1 MGRSTVSVAEH
12 ETGVRP
18 PIVAM
23 VTGRSPVTAIAGDAA
38 PLDALAAAI
47 GRAAR
52 AGVDL
57 VQVREPDLDGGDLLA
72 LATRAMH
79 EARGTTARIVINDR
93 VDVALAARAH
103 GVHLPARAVAA
114 SRVRAIAPEPFLIGR
129 SVHSVEEAIG
139 AERDGHCDYL
149 IFGTVFA
156 SASKPPGHMISGV
169 EALARVCSAVRL
181 PVLAIGGMT
190 VDRAAAVAE
199 AGAGGIAAIGLFADG
214 EEDELRERIRAIRAA
229 FRRD

>member
-1 MGRSTVSVAEH
+1 VRSTVSFVGRDTE
-12 ETGVRP
+12 VRP

-23 VTGRSPVTAIAGDAA
+23 VTSRSHLRAIAGGTP
-38 PLDALAAAI
+38 PLDALVATI

-57 VQVREPDLDGGDLLA
+57 VQVREPDLDGGDLLV
-72 LATRAMH
+72 LASRAMD
-79 EARGTTARIVINDR
+79 ETRGTTARVVINDR
-93 VDVALAARAH
+93 VDVALAAHAH
-103 GVHLPARAVAA
+103 GVHLPGRAPAA

-129 SVHSVEEAIG
+129 SVHSVEEAIAAG
-139 AERDGHCDYL
+139 RDGHCDYL
-149 IFGTVFA
+149 IFGTVFV
-156 SASKPPGHMISGV
+156 SASKPAGHMISGV

-199 AGAGGIAAIGLFADG
+199 AGAGGIAAIGLFVEG